1 MCNINKIIE
10 AFNNAQQN
18 CAPVQNFFSEVWGNL
33 NENDH
38 TRILLA
44 ILRTEVSVNGLSQL
58 LVDDFLKTSGINI
71 GGEPIDREGI
81 IFKM

>member
-1 MCNINKIIE
+1 MCNIDNIIKDFE
-10 AFNNAQQN
+10 KAQQD
-18 CAPVQNFFSEVWGNL
+18 CAPMPNFFSEVWGNL